1 MKKLNILE
9 SAVLGV
15 SCLLSIITGSLKPP
29 KGPSQPLQPT
39 EPQACEIEPTTTPQ
53 TPWYTKGLVVKP
65 ISTNQFHTLTNVDY
79 PNVFLLEQNE
89 QHGIVISVKTEQD
102 NVTITIE
109 KTAKNELKPVKP
121 MEHID
126 PLIESA
132 NKLLDATCKTITMY
146 KILKRKKDD
155 DTSNNDEQDDEFLSA
170 LKEGGVDISF
180 KTKNQNEL
188 RISVRRRKENSLA

>member
-1 MKKLNILE
+1 MSFIHNNRVSKTAKRTKL
-9 SAVLGV
+9 A
-15 SCLLSIITGSLKPP
+15 ITANR
-29 KGPSQPLQPT
+29 T
-39 EPQACEIEPTTTPQ
+39 
-53 TPWYTKGLVVKP
+53 
-65 ISTNQFHTLTNVDY
+65 TNQFHTLTNVDY

-109 KTAKNELKPVKP
+109 KTAKNELKPVKPKP